1 MAGAS
6 IIDRL
11 PAPLGERLQTVF
23 ASPAVQRARPAILAG
38 TGLAAAAGLWL
49 ALAEPNWR
57 PLYPGLSEA
66 DAAAVATA
74 LQAGNFRYRIN
85 ADTGAIEVADADA
98 AAARIL
104 LAGQGLPQSARTAD
118 PLATLPLGASR
129 NVEAARLQSAL
140 AADLA
145 ASVEAIDGVKAARV
159 HLARPE
165 PSVFIRDRAPA
176 SAGVFVTMA
185 PGRVLGEAQVR
196 AIVWLVATS
205 VPGLTPDKVSVVDQ
219 SGTLLSAGAAGDAR
233 HLSYQ
238 TSLEAHVR
246 ERLAKLLTPLL
257 GQGRF
262 TAEVAAD
269 IDFSQSEA
277 SSERFQPAGT
287 LRTET
292 ASRSLDTSPPPARG
306 IPGALSNTAPAGAQL
321 TATPPPVPAAP
332 PATPQVTQEQT
343 SRAWEI
349 GKDVSVTRGEAPRLR
364 RLTVAV
370 VLDKGR
376 ATPQELAQL
385 TRLVQGAVGYDQ
397 ARGDLVEVQARTFA
411 APAPEAPVPMIEQ
424 VRQQAP
430 LIGLGL
436 LVLVLLAGAA
446 VWAWRRRRASRASL
460 AEVTVPAPVDGGD
473 LIPASAAVDYGTK
486 LGQTRSLVDSDADRA
501 TAVAR
506 QMLIAPPV
514 AEPAA

>member
-1 MAGAS
+1 MS

-11 PAPLGERLQTVF
+11 PAPVGDRLAAILG
-23 ASPAVQRARPAILAG
+23 SPAVQRARPAIIGG
-38 TGLAAAAGLWL
+38 TALAAAAGLWL
-49 ALAEPNWR
+49 ALAEPTWR

-66 DAAAVATA
+66 DAAAVVTA
-74 LQAGNFRYRIN
+74 LQTANVGHRIN
-85 ADTGAIEVADADA
+85 PDTGAIEVAEADA
-98 AAARIL
+98 AEARIL
-104 LAGQGLPQSARTAD
+104 LAGQGLPQSARSID
-118 PLATLPLGASR
+118 PLAALPLGASR

-140 AADLA
+140 AAELA
-145 ASVEAIDGVKAARV
+145 ASVEAIDGVTAARV

-205 VPGLTPDKVSVVDQ
+205 VPGLAPDKVSVVDQ

-238 TSLEAHVR
+238 TRLETHIR

-269 IDFSQSEA
+269 IDFSLSEA

-321 TATPPPVPAAP
+321 TATPPPVPAP
-332 PATPQVTQEQT
+332 PSVVPQVTQEQT

-370 VLDKGR
+370 VLDKRR
-376 ATPQELAQL
+376 ATPQEIAQL
-385 TRLVQGAVGYDQ
+385 TRLVQGAVGYDPS
-397 ARGDLVEVQARTFA
+397 RGDLVEVQARAFA
-411 APAPEAPVPMIEQ
+411 APLPDPPVPVIEQ

-430 LIGLGL
+430 LIGLAL
-436 LVLVLLAGAA
+436 LIIVLLAGTGI
-446 VWAWRRRRASRASL
+446 WAWRARRAARASPSD
-460 AEVTVPAPVDGGD
+460 TGTPIPVDGGD
-473 LIPASAAVDYGTK
+473 LVPVAAAIDYGAK

-506 QMLIAPPV
+506 QMLVALPV